1 MGPKRGHSRTRKSS
15 CFRLVSGRRNGEFML
30 WGRDR
35 ERNAGMRKKVNR
47 KNIVEVSGGNGEVV
61 WQEWTSAGGH
71 LLHECCD

>member
-1 MGPKRGHSRTRKSS
+1 
-15 CFRLVSGRRNGEFML
+15 ML

-35 ERNAGMRKKVNR
+35 ERNAGMRKRVNR

-71 LLHECCD
+71 MLRECCD